1 MPWQPAWQGDLYARE
16 LPELPPSAYWWRKA
30 AQDVQRMTV
39 AGDKSLLEWVMAH
52 CTGQGWQLQIAQTGE
67 RSSVLAWQQGEL
79 MLGFGKADAPGTGAG
94 VY

>member
-1 MPWQPAWQGDLYARE
+1 
-16 LPELPPSAYWWRKA
+16 
-30 AQDVQRMTV
+30 MTV

-79 MLGFGKADAPGTGAG
+79 MLGFGKERRTGTGAG